1 MKKNKKTII
10 FLVITFIC
18 VAIIFIKDKI
28 SFKDDTYVVSKEEV
42 DNKEITLPNSED
54 INYDYEELN
63 NIKNDTIDGK
73 ENSNMITIYISG
85 QVNNP
90 GIVTLESNKRLAD
103 AIDILGGVTKDADLN
118 RINMALKIKDE
129 EHYIIPKIG
138 EEISNDNLLIDNTK
152 DFNEKVDNNKINI
165 NLATIKDLEELPGI
179 GEATA
184 NKIIRYRDENG
195 NFKSI
200 DEIKNVNGI
209 GDKKYE
215 DLKELI
221 SINWFYTM

>member
-42 DNKEITLPNSED
+42 GNKESTLPNSED
-54 INYDYEELN
+54 VNYDYEELN

-118 RINMALKIKDE
+118 RVNMALKIKDE

-165 NLATIKDLEELPGI
+165 NLATIKDLEDLPGI

-195 NFKSI
+195 NFKTI

-221 SINWFYTM
+221 SIN

>member
-28 SFKDDTYVVSKEEV
+28 SFKDDIYVVSKEEV
-42 DNKEITLPNSED
+42 GNKESTLSNSED

-103 AIDILGGVTKDADLN
+103 AIDILGGVTKYADLN

-138 EEISNDNLLIDNTK
+138 EETSNDNLLIDNTK
-152 DFNEKVDNNKINI
+152 DLSEKGENNKINI
-165 NLATIKDLEELPGI
+165 NLATIEELEDLPGI

-195 NFKSI
+195 NFKTI

-221 SINWFYTM
+221 SIN

>member
-42 DNKEITLPNSED
+42 GNKESTLPNSED
-54 INYDYEELN
+54 VNYDYEELN

-118 RINMALKIKDE
+118 RVNIALKVKDE

-152 DFNEKVDNNKINI
+152 DFNEKGDNNKINI
-165 NLATIKDLEELPGI
+165 NLATIKELEDLPGI

-195 NFKSI
+195 DFKSI

-221 SINWFYTM
+221 SIN

>member
-28 SFKDDTYVVSKEEV
+28 SFKDDIYVVSKEEV
-42 DNKEITLPNSED
+42 GNKESTLSNSED

-118 RINMALKIKDE
+118 RVNMALKIKDE

-138 EEISNDNLLIDNTK
+138 EETSNDNLLIDNIK
-152 DFNEKVDNNKINI
+152 DLSEKGENNKINI
-165 NLATIKDLEELPGI
+165 NLATIEELEDLPGI

-195 NFKSI
+195 NFKNI

-221 SINWFYTM
+221 SINWCYTM

>member
-42 DNKEITLPNSED
+42 GNKESTLPNSED
-54 INYDYEELN
+54 VNYDYEELN

-118 RINMALKIKDE
+118 RVNIALKVKDE

-152 DFNEKVDNNKINI
+152 DFDEKGENNKINI
-165 NLATIKDLEELPGI
+165 NLATIKELEDLPGI

-195 NFKSI
+195 DFKSI

-221 SINWFYTM
+221 SIN